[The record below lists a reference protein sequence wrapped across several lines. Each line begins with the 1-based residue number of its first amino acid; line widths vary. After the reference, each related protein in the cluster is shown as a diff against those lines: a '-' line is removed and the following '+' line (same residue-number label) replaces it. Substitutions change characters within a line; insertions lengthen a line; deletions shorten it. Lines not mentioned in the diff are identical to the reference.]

1 MLSSEKPVLR
11 ARRSCPGLCPQAH
24 FPSRFPASEDG
35 QMEASRTGGKS
46 AGHLGRRSPRGTCEW
61 PHDGAMVQETR
72 GAARHQ
78 LRGPGTLAGRGPPRQ
93 SCLSRRTRPRASSRV
108 VEDALPGPCHRNASP
123 LPPPSGLGH
132 RGLLREL
139 SARRRARD
147 SAAASR
153 QRPASRLL
161 APRRPFLLPPRL
173 LPYPASQSQPAALS
187 TAFFSFLA
195 IEVRLIYNIVR
206 VSSVQPSDAHIFFQI
221 IFYDGLL
228 QDTEYIIEKDARKL
242 RILNIAKR
250 GIKNDLVTEIRVL
263 ILKPS
268 HRISLTSPK

>member
-1 MLSSEKPVLR
+1 MAKWKPPAQVGRARDTWAGGAPEGPASGHTMALWFRRLGATPDTSSE
-11 ARRSCPGLCPQAH
+11 
-24 FPSRFPASEDG
+24 D
-35 QMEASRTGGKS
+35 
-46 AGHLGRRSPRGTCEW
+46 LGPW
-61 PHDGAMVQETR
+61 QDGA
-72 GAARHQ
+72 
-78 LRGPGTLAGRGPPRQ
+78 PPPRQ

-108 VEDALPGPCHRNASP
+108 VEDALPGQCHRNASP

-132 RGLLREL
+132 KGLLREL

-195 IEVRLIYNIVR
+195 IEVQLIYNIVR
-206 VSSVQPSDAHIFFQI
+206 VSSVQQSDAHIFFQI

-263 ILKPS
+263 ILKFS